1 MDNRTKAFLFN
12 FSGINTQ
19 TCMKLIVMKVLKK
32 NPHKQTPIGL
42 MLRMRTHHVQSCY
55 KTKQTYVI
63 KQHMEHRLQ

>member
-1 MDNRTKAFLFN
+1 MHEIDRNESLE
-12 FSGINTQ
+12 
-19 TCMKLIVMKVLKK
+19 KK
-32 NPHKQTPIGL
+32 THKQTPIGL